1 MQIGNKIKKY
11 RESLNLS
18 QEELADKIFV
28 TRQTISNWETDK
40 NYPDIKSISLLCNLF
55 DVSLDQFIEGD
66 IEEMKKIISEKEMS
80 DYNRISIVFTIEML
94 VMLISA
100 YPLLKLAKIIG
111 LIIWIIISTI
121 TLITALKIE
130 KIYKKYDVRTYKEI
144 VAFTEGKSLSKTE
157 IIEEKAKRPYQQILL
172 GIAGGIIAI
181 LTFILLEI
189 LFG

>member
-1 MQIGNKIKKY
+1 
-11 RESLNLS
+11 
-18 QEELADKIFV
+18 
-28 TRQTISNWETDK
+28 
-40 NYPDIKSISLLCNLF
+40 
-55 DVSLDQFIEGD
+55 
-66 IEEMKKIISEKEMS
+66 MKKIISEKEME

-100 YPLLKLAKIIG
+100 YPLLKLARIIG
-111 LIIWIIISTI
+111 LIIWIIISLI

-130 KIYKKYDVRTYKEI
+130 KIYKKYDIRTYKEI

-181 LTFILLEI
+181 LTFILLEV